1 MLSLYL
7 AFKET
12 DMTTRNRSCG
22 VSPKSVFFAGL
33 LILITGQWAAAAP
46 PPPGPSL
53 APMLEKV
60 LPSVVNISTRSTVQM
75 RRHPLLDDPF
85 FRRFFDLPEQV
96 PRGKTSQSLGSG
108 VIIDAKQG
116 YVLTNHHVIED
127 ADEIS
132 VTLRDRRTLT
142 ATVVGQ
148 DPEADIALLK
158 IPATELMAI
167 PMADSDAL
175 RVGDFV
181 VAIGNPFGLSQTVT
195 YGIVSA
201 VGRSGLGIE
210 GFENFI
216 QTDASINPGNS
227 GGALVTT
234 QGELVGINTA
244 IVGPNGGNVGI
255 GFAIP
260 SNMAQAVMVQ
270 LVEHGEVRRGQLGV
284 AIQDLTPEL
293 AAAFGL
299 KQPGG
304 AVIAEVIP
312 GSAADR
318 AGLVA
323 GDIVVAVNG
332 KPIGSGSALRNAIG
346 LERVGDR
353 LKLDIIRNGE
363 PRSVSATIAEP
374 QRLRTDAGSLNA
386 RLAGAVL
393 GDIDE
398 LQDQRRGG
406 SRGVE
411 VIEVERGSPAWR
423 AGLRAG
429 DVIVSINRQAL
440 ASVADVS
447 DAVRRSANGLLL
459 NIRRGNAALY
469 IAIQ

>member
-1 MLSLYL
+1 
-7 AFKET
+7 
-12 DMTTRNRSCG
+12 MTTRNCSCAG
-22 VSPKSVFFAGL
+22 SLKSVFFTGL
-33 LILITGQWAAAAP
+33 LMLFTGQWSHWAEAAP
-46 PPPGPSL
+46 PPPVPSL

-60 LPSVVNISTRSTVQM
+60 LLSVVNISTRSTAQL

-85 FRRFFDLPEQV
+85 FRHFFDLPDEV
-96 PRGKTSQSLGSG
+96 PRGKKSQSLGSG

-116 YVLTNHHVIED
+116 YVLTNHHVIKD
-127 ADEIS
+127 ADEIT

-142 ATVVGQ
+142 ASVVGQ
-148 DPEADIALLK
+148 DPEADIAVLK
-158 IPATELMAI
+158 IPATELTAI

-227 GGALVTT
+227 GGALVTM

-244 IVGPNGGNVGI
+244 IVGPSGGSVGI

-284 AIQDLTPEL
+284 ATQDLTPEL

-299 KQPGG
+299 KQMGG
-304 AVIAEVIP
+304 AVIAKVIP
-312 GSAADR
+312 RSAADR

-323 GDIVVAVNG
+323 GDIVVAVNS
-332 KPIGSGSALRNAIG
+332 KRVSNGSALRNAIG

-353 LKLDIIRNGE
+353 LKLDIIRNGKS
-363 PRSVSATIAEP
+363 RTLHATIAEP
-374 QRLRTDAGSLNA
+374 QQLRTDAGRLSA
-386 RLAGAVL
+386 RLAGAML
-393 GDIDE
+393 GDIESHDAG
-398 LQDQRRGG
+398 RGG
-406 SRGVE
+406 TGGVE
-411 VIEVERGSPAWR
+411 VIDVERGSAAWH

-429 DVIVSINRQAL
+429 DIIVSINRQVL

-447 DAVRRSANGLLL
+447 AAIRRSENSLLL

-469 IAIQ
+469 IVVK